1 MPSYN
6 VRNIRSGL
14 KTSIAAA
21 SAAGDPQHELLAS
34 AAPQACTRRSRRTGR
49 KPLSRPPLPRVHA
62 GHAPVCRGR
71 AAHDPQGRQAHLFGD
86 DAHAARAPARR
97 QPHVRILPPHPR
109 SGQRGLALQARDVRD
124 DARDGR
130 APLPR
135 AHGRRRRRVPQ
146 VRTRDRGLAHVAS
159 RPRVPLS
166 RLQAAHAAQGED
178 RRAGRP
184 RRLQPRPAGRDRALA
199 GAPSRARTAGLRQDR
214 HPHRAHRRRAQGRR
228 EPLRHALPHV
238 HEPSRARH
246 EGAHR
251 RALHGPVHGH
261 PLRGQPPPLLLPPSL

>member
-1 MPSYN
+1 MNFSPLQLRKPHSPAL
-6 VRNIRSGL
+6 GE
-14 KTSIAAA
+14 
-21 SAAGDPQHELLAS
+21 P
-34 AAPQACTRRSRRTGR
+34 GR

-124 DARDGR
+124 DARDGER
-130 APLPR
+130 HYR
-135 AHGRRRRRVPQ
+135 
-146 VRTRDRGLAHVAS
+146 VRTADDAAECLKYGHGIAVWLMSLLDREFRYPDF
-159 RPRVPLS
+159 RPLTPPKARI
-166 RLQAAHAAQGED
+166 AAP
-178 RRAGRP
+178 GRP

-199 GAPSRARTAGLRQDR
+199 GRHLVLAPPGLRQDR

>member
-1 MPSYN
+1 M
-6 VRNIRSGL
+6 R
-14 KTSIAAA
+14 
-21 SAAGDPQHELLAS
+21 Q
-34 AAPQACTRRSRRTGR
+34 
-49 KPLSRPPLPRVHA
+49 
-62 GHAPVCRGR
+62 VCRGR

-97 QPHVRILPPHPR
+97 QPSRSNTSAASAIWATRPRTSGSGRPGRCSRRASATTACARPTTPPSASSTDTGSR
-109 SGQRGLALQARDVRD
+109 SGSCRFSTASSAIPTS
-124 DARDGR
+124 GR
-130 APLPR
+130 SR
-135 AHGRRRRRVPQ
+135 
-146 VRTRDRGLAHVAS
+146 
-159 RPRVPLS
+159 RPRRGSP
-166 RLQAAHAAQGED
+166 
-178 RRAGRP
+178 RRAP

-251 RALHGPVHGH
+251 QALHGPVHGH
-261 PLRGQPPPLLLPPSL
+261 PFYVGNLHRFCSAFSLTTTSSPRSRRSSTRTTSTT